1 MLSLSNG
8 NGAYTI
14 CPVQLLISMPRCSYR
29 TYNGLY
35 MAAVRALCSTSPLWS
50 HFLCLRVPTWHIS
63 RQQRIHCALPVFSS
77 YPFHATVG
85 KLCSGISLFR
95 HLSLVVSSHTIL
107 KDKLVVS
114 SHTISKDKLS
124 SILCG
129 PLWSY
134 TIICIFLVVVH
145 DSKVPFPFMLLRG
158 RTREVSVPNVPLLV

>member
-1 MLSLSNG
+1 MPCSI
-8 NGAYTI
+8 TD
-14 CPVQLLISMPRCSYR
+14 ISMPRCSYR

-35 MAAVRALCSTSPLWS
+35 MAAAAVRALCSTSPLWS

-85 KLCSGISLFR
+85 KQSKLVYL
-95 HLSLVVSSHTIL
+95 HLSLVVFSHTIL

-114 SHTISKDKLS
+114 SHTISKDKLIDFMV
-124 SILCG
+124 IL

>member
-1 MLSLSNG
+1 MPCSITYS
-8 NGAYTI
+8 
-14 CPVQLLISMPRCSYR
+14 SMPRCSYVVH
-29 TYNGLY
+29 TMDCIWQQCVHCAQL
-35 MAAVRALCSTSPLWS
+35 
-50 HFLCLRVPTWHIS
+50 HFLCLRVRTWHIS

-85 KLCSGISLFR
+85 ELCSGISLFR

-114 SHTISKDKLS
+114 SHTISKDKLIDFVV
-124 SILCG
+124 IL

-158 RTREVSVPNVPLLV
+158 RTRGVSVPNVPLLV